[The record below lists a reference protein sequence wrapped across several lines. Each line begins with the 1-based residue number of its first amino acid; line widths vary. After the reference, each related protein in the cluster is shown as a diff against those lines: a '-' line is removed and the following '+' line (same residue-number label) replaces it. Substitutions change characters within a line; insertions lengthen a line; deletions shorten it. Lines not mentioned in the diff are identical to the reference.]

1 METKTITFPGTETD
15 RLRHVRLTAEDG
27 AAVDRMAREVLSEYG
42 SSTAPALLTAASE
55 LAHRLPDALV
65 AELRGLRLHETA
77 PALVVHG
84 LPVDDQRIGP
94 TPLNWQDRDQH
105 DESEVQE
112 VFLVLV
118 SGLLGDIFGWST
130 LQNGRLIH
138 DVLPMPDQE
147 NEQSGHGTVELAWHT
162 EDGFHPYRCDYLL
175 LLGLRNHDAVP
186 TVIADIDRVRL
197 SPGHRRVLAQPR
209 FLIRPDTEHLNQARK
224 LAASSGEVHPM
235 QRMQDAPEPCS
246 VLFGH
251 PEQPYLRIDPVFM
264 SALPGDAEAEEA
276 LGALTAELQRHLV
289 DVPLDAGDLLVVD
302 NYKAVHGRSAFTARF
317 DGTDRWLKK
326 AIVTRDLRRSRAHRA
341 AAHDRVLI

>member
-1 METKTITFPGTETD
+1 METNTIIPDTD
-15 RLRHVRLTAEDG
+15 NGVVRHVRLTPEDG
-27 AAVDRMAREVLSEYG
+27 AALDVLTRQVLSEYG
-42 SSTAPALLTAASE
+42 SSTAPELLVAAPD
-55 LAHRLPDALV
+55 LARRLPVALV
-65 AELRGLRLHETA
+65 EELRDLRLREA
-77 PALVVHG
+77 VPALVVHG

-94 TPLNWQDRDQH
+94 TPLDWQDRDQH
-105 DESEVQE
+105 DESEVHE

-130 LQNGRLIH
+130 LQNGRLVH
-138 DVLPMPDQE
+138 DVLPMPNQE
-147 NEQSGHGTVELAWHT
+147 EEQSGHGTVELAWHT

-186 TVIADIDRVRL
+186 TVIAGVDQVRL
-197 SPGHRRVLAQPR
+197 SARHRRVLAEPR

-224 LAASSGEVHPM
+224 LATSSGEVHPM
-235 QRMQDAPEPCS
+235 QRLQDAPEPCA

-264 SALPGDAEAEEA
+264 SAVPGDAEAVEA
-276 LGALTAELQRHLV
+276 LEALTGELQRRLV
-289 DVPLDAGDLLVVD
+289 DVALGAGDLLVVD

-326 AIVTRDLRRSRAHRA
+326 AIVTRDLRRSRAHRR